1 MGFIETLWDLLGKK
15 LCLVFGKECGSACI
29 WMMCSLL
36 LRALL
41 TAVRLEHHVP
51 TGFIFAFPYF
61 IQVDRSYIY
70 YTVGRSREEDS

>member
-36 LRALL
+36 LRAVLA
-41 TAVRLEHHVP
+41 AVRLEHHVP
-51 TGFIFAFPYF
+51 IGFIFAFPYF
-61 IQVDRSYIY
+61 IQVDKSRFHQDA
-70 YTVGRSREEDS
+70 GKSREENS